1 MLSIQKESQAQA
13 MYDLSMNLK
22 RLGIDTS
29 SGPEP
34 MSDTEVIVGSFALGI
49 GAAGL
54 FLGGVGTSAPVVI
67 NTVLK
72 SGEICM
78 KAGEILTRYL
88 FTKQNENDPD
98 WKKSNEMMRELE
110 KNDPGLRVNGIV
122 KKMEAMKEVLM
133 GGGEA
138 GSYAYGIISTNDP
151 KSTKDLL
158 LSIGTVLSHI
168 LKVF

>member
-1 MLSIQKESQAQA
+1 MLLSTQGYRPWSKASVPLTTLRENPMLSIQKESQAQA

-72 SGEICM
+72 SGAR
-78 KAGEILTRYL
+78 AGASAR
-88 FTKQNENDPD
+88 
-98 WKKSNEMMRELE
+98 
-110 KNDPGLRVNGIV
+110 
-122 KKMEAMKEVLM
+122 
-133 GGGEA
+133 
-138 GSYAYGIISTNDP
+138 TNC
-151 KSTKDLL
+151 
-158 LSIGTVLSHI
+158 
-168 LKVF
+168 